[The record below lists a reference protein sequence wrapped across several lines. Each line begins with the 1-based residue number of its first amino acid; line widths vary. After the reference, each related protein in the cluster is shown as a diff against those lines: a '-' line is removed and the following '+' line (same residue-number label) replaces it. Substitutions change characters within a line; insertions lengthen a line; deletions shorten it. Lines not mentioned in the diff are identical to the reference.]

1 MIRLFLVDDHAVLR
15 HGLRALFQ
23 QELALQVVGEAE
35 NGDQLLARLPTTP
48 CDVVLLDLYM
58 PGLDGLATTQRL
70 HTEFPDVRIL
80 VLSMVDNERAIG
92 QVLAAGASGYVLKS
106 ASHDELMM
114 AVRAVAAG
122 QRFLCSELGLL
133 MLEKVLTSTPAE
145 SSTKPTNSLS
155 ARELEILRLVAEG
168 MTTAQIAEKL
178 FTSPRTVETHRQN
191 IMEKNRG
198 QKHGGFGENGFQP
211 RLANVN

>member
-1 MIRLFLVDDHAVLR
+1 MTRLFLVDDHAVLR
-15 HGLRALFQ
+15 HGLRAIFQ
-23 QELALQVVGEAE
+23 QEPALEVVGEAE
-35 NGDQLLARLPTTP
+35 NGEQLLAQLPTTP
-48 CDVVLLDLYM
+48 CDVVLLDLHM

-80 VLSMVDNERAIG
+80 ILSMVDNERAIG
-92 QVLAAGASGYVLKS
+92 QVLAAGASGYVLKN
-106 ASHDELMM
+106 ASHDELLV

-133 MLEKVLTSTPAE
+133 MLEKVLVSTPPEPPAKLA
-145 SSTKPTNSLS
+145 SGLS
-155 ARELEILRLVAEG
+155 AREREILQLVAEG

-191 IMEKNRG
+191 IMEKTGAKNTASLVKTAVSQG
-198 QKHGGFGENGFQP
+198 W
-211 RLANVN
+211 LS